1 MGDWEMFSTPLP
13 NDTPQYNKFPSKEL
27 SMKVFSANIQDLRSL
42 YVSNLKKALDMEQKI
57 TKALPD
63 LIEKSTDIELVTAFQ
78 NHLEETKAH
87 VSMVEGLLQRH
98 IGESKT
104 ETCKVI
110 NGLTTEASDTIKD
123 VTDSSIRDI
132 ALIGAAQQVEH
143 HEIAVY
149 GTLRRWAEI
158 LGLTDD
164 TSVLEVIE
172 AQEVNADEL
181 LSEISE
187 RVNYQAAA

>member
-1 MGDWEMFSTPLP
+1 
-13 NDTPQYNKFPSKEL
+13 
-27 SMKVFSANIQDLRSL
+27 MKVFSTNIQDLRSL
-42 YVSNLKKALDMEQKI
+42 YFSNLKKALDMEQKI
-57 TKALPD
+57 TKALPG
-63 LIEKSTDIELVTAFQ
+63 LIEKATDPDLILAFET
-78 NHLEETKAH
+78 HLEETRSH
-87 VSMVEGLLQRH
+87 VTAVESLLQRS

-110 NGLTTEASDTIKD
+110 NGLTTEAADTVKD
-123 VTDSSIRDI
+123 VTDTSIRDI

-164 TSVLEVIE
+164 ARVWEAIE
-172 AQEVNADEL
+172 EQEGTVDKI
-181 LSEISE
+181 LSGIPGG
-187 RVNYQAAA
+187 AI

>member
-1 MGDWEMFSTPLP
+1 
-13 NDTPQYNKFPSKEL
+13 
-27 SMKVFSANIQDLRSL
+27 MKVFSANIQDLRSL

-57 TKALPD
+57 TKALPEM
-63 LIEKSTDIELVTAFQ
+63 IEKGSDSELVTALQ
-78 NHLEETKAH
+78 THLRETQGH
-87 VSMVEGLLQRH
+87 VAKIGSLLKRD

-104 ETCKVI
+104 ESCKVI
-110 NGLTTEASDTIKD
+110 NGLTSEASDTIKD
-123 VTDSSIRDI
+123 VTDPSIRDI

-158 LGLTDD
+158 LGLPDD
-164 TSVLEVIE
+164 AAVLESIE
-172 AQEVNADEL
+172 EEEGNADQV
-181 LSEISE
+181 LSNIAQ

>member
-1 MGDWEMFSTPLP
+1 
-13 NDTPQYNKFPSKEL
+13 
-27 SMKVFSANIQDLRSL
+27 MKLISADIQDLRKL
-42 YVSNLKKALDMEQKI
+42 YIANLQKALDMEQKI

-63 LIEKSTDIELVTAFQ
+63 LIENSSDPELSEAFST
-78 NHLEETKAH
+78 HLEETKGH
-87 VSMVEGLLQRH
+87 VSKVQALLERNEG
-98 IGESKT
+98 EAST

-123 VTDSSIRDI
+123 VTDPSIRDI

-158 LGLTDD
+158 LGLESDAD
-164 TSVLEVIE
+164 VLEAIE
-172 AQEVNADEL
+172 AEESNADEL
-181 LSEISE
+181 LTEIAS
-187 RVNYQAAA
+187 RVNVQAAA

>member
-1 MGDWEMFSTPLP
+1 
-13 NDTPQYNKFPSKEL
+13 
-27 SMKVFSANIQDLRSL
+27 MKVFSANIQDLRTL
-42 YVSNLKKALDMEQKI
+42 YINNLKKALDMEQKI

-63 LIEKSTDIELVTAFQ
+63 LVEKASDPDLVIAFQ
-78 NHLEETKAH
+78 THLQETQGH
-87 VSMVEGLLQRH
+87 VMQVESLLQRAT
-98 IGESKT
+98 GESKA

-110 NGLTTEASDTIKD
+110 NGLTTEASDTITD
-123 VTDSSIRDI
+123 VTDPSIRDI

-164 TSVLEVIE
+164 VMVLESIE
-172 AQEVNADEL
+172 EDESNADEL
-181 LSEISE
+181 LSEIAE
-187 RVNYQAAA
+187 RVNFQAAA

>member
-1 MGDWEMFSTPLP
+1 
-13 NDTPQYNKFPSKEL
+13 
-27 SMKVFSANIQDLRSL
+27 MKVFSANIQDLRTL

-63 LIEKSTDIELVTAFQ
+63 LIEKSTDPELTTAFQ
-78 NHLEETKAH
+78 THLEETRGH
-87 VSMVEGLLQRH
+87 VTMVDSLLQRN

-110 NGLTTEASDTIKD
+110 NGLTTEASDTITD

-158 LGLTDD
+158 LGLPED
-164 TSVLEVIE
+164 TMVLEAIE
-172 AQEVNADEL
+172 EEEAHADEL
-181 LSEISE
+181 LSGIAE
-187 RVNYQAAA
+187 RVNFQAAA

>member
-1 MGDWEMFSTPLP
+1 
-13 NDTPQYNKFPSKEL
+13 
-27 SMKVFSANIQDLRSL
+27 MKVFSANIQDLRTL

-63 LIEKSTDIELVTAFQ
+63 LIEKSTDLELVTAFQ
-78 NHLEETKAH
+78 NHLEETKGH
-87 VSMVEGLLQRH
+87 VSMVESLLQRN
-98 IGESKT
+98 IGERKP

-123 VTDSSIRDI
+123 ATDSSIRDI

-158 LGLTDD
+158 LGLADD
-164 TSVLEVIE
+164 ASILEAIE
-172 AQEVNADEL
+172 AQEVNADQL
-181 LSEISE
+181 LTEISE
-187 RVNYQAAA
+187 RVNFQAAA